1 MFIRAGK
8 KVVCVRDIPSN
19 MIEEAIFI
27 LKSDVIEKQENKYE
41 QKTKEILL
49 REAEDFVN
57 DYILKLENATEKKK
71 DIDIKY
77 TTKKEIVYIIGLLI
91 LLGVCISF
99 VI

>member
-8 KVVCVRDIPSN
+8 KVVCVSDIPSN

-27 LKSDVIEKQENKYE
+27 LKSDIIEKQENKYE

-77 TTKKEIVYIIGLLI
+77 TAKKEIVYITGLLI